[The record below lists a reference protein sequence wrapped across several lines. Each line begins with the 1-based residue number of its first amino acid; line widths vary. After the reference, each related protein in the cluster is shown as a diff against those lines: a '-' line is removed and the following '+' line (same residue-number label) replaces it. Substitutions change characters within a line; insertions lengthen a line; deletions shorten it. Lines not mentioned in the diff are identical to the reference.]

1 MLISLV
7 FNAKEMFIKKCKLKR
22 KLKLNINKEKKKKKK
37 ETINYIRVIENFFS
51 IKLPRI
57 SQ

>member
-37 ETINYIRVIENFFS
+37 GDYQLYKSN
-51 IKLPRI
+51 
-57 SQ
+57 